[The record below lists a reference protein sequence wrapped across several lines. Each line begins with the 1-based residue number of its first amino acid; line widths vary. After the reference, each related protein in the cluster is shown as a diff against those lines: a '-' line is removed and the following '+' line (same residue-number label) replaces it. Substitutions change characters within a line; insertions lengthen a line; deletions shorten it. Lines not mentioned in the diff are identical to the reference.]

1 MIHVH
6 SVKEEFLIVILRHII
21 VWVWQAYCERRESA
35 PERRTALYKSGQQ
48 QPSRGTAVTGGMY
61 MGVASLLSDHRVVLR
76 WLVECI
82 WVWQA
87 CYLTIT
93 WYCGD
98 WWNVYG
104 CGKPAVWPSCGT
116 AVTGGLY
123 MGVTSL
129 TGEWMPCAS
138 FDSSAGYLS
147 APLEVRHYCVQVWR
161 FCSGLKILFKLEG
174 SVQVWMFCSSLKVLF
189 KFEGSVFV
197 WRFCWSLKLLFKF
210 ESSIQVWRFGSSLKV

>member
-1 MIHVH
+1 MIYVH
-6 SVKEEFLIVILRHII
+6 WVKEEDLIVILWHMI

-48 QPSRGTAVTGGMY
+48 QPSWSAAVTGGMY

-104 CGKPAVWPSCGT
+104 CDMPAIWPSRGT
-116 AVTGGLY
+116 AVTGGMY
-123 MGVTSL
+123 MGVTCLLSDHHVVLRWLVECIWVWHACCL
-129 TGEWMPCAS
+129 TIVWYCGDWWTVHVCDKPHWGMNAMCLIWQQCWVS
-138 FDSSAGYLS
+138 RGTTGG
-147 APLEVRHYCVQVWR
+147 APLLC
-161 FCSGLKILFKLEG
+161 L
-174 SVQVWMFCSSLKVLF
+174 SLKVLF
-189 KFEGSVFV
+189 KFEASV
-197 WRFCWSLKLLFKF
+197 
-210 ESSIQVWRFGSSLKV
+210 